1 MTPADSS
8 TGKRSAGPVASTGEA
23 GKRRRTEPAARPAG
37 ARAVATRAAQAP
49 LPGGP
54 APAISVDAAPLR
66 VHPAEARQLA
76 QCYCDL
82 LDLHREV
89 VDGGDL
95 EGAYRLL
102 TRQVLPLAAL
112 LGIREC
118 LVVAPEVELTY

>member
-1 MTPADSS
+1 MTRADSS
-8 TGKRSAGPVASTGEA
+8 TGKRSAGPVARTGEA
-23 GKRRRTEPAARPAG
+23 GTRRRTAPA

-49 LPGGP
+49 LPAGA

-76 QCYCDL
+76 QCYRDL

-102 TRQVLPLAAL
+102 TRQVLPLTAL

>member
-8 TGKRSAGPVASTGEA
+8 TGKRSAGPVAHAGA
-23 GKRRRTEPAARPAG
+23 GGKRRRAAPAA
-37 ARAVATRAAQAP
+37 TTAAPGSAYAP
-49 LPGGP
+49 LPAP
-54 APAISVDAAPLR
+54 TAPAMPSATAPLR

-76 QCYCDL
+76 QCYCEL

-95 EGAYRLL
+95 EDAYRLL

-112 LGIREC
+112 LGIRES
-118 LVVAPEVELTY
+118 LVVTPEADLTY